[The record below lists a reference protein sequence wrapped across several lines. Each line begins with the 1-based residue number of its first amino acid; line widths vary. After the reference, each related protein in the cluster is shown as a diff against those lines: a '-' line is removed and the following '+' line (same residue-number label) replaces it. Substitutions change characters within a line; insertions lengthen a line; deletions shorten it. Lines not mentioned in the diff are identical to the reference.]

1 MDKRFNPFVD
11 IYPKLDVHGLTR
23 DLLMVEVNGFI
34 LENFRMG
41 KDKVVVIHGHGS
53 KILMHEL
60 HSNLKN
66 NQYVSNY
73 YTDHMNDGC
82 TIIELKKENK

>member
-11 IYPKLDVHGLTR
+11 ILPKLDVHGLTR

-34 LENFRMG
+34 LENFRLG

-60 HSNLKN
+60 HDKLKHN
-66 NQYVSNY
+66 EHVSRF